1 MPMLQGNRSLL
12 AHFAIRVLV
21 PLSVLMIGLLTLG
34 VLIFQQLVASLVFD
48 RDSELGDLTA
58 LDLRLEL
65 REYSAALRSV
75 ASDPNLQ
82 SPSQATR
89 LTALKDAA
97 SRRQQLYA
105 GMALLNDDNTILT
118 ITPEDIRPCALA
130 AAQGDLFAAQGLYDV
145 LISNVLIDPRT
156 LESMIAI
163 GAPLDGEGDAARKVL
178 LGCVRLRNAEM
189 IDLLASLTV
198 GGSGFAYLVDRNG
211 RAIYHPDEHALGA
224 DFSDRSYVQ
233 KVLAGE
239 QGGTLWDSPDG
250 GRWIVD
256 YTPIS
261 EAGWGLIIK
270 EPRDIAVA
278 PAQLYG
284 TALVVL
290 GLIVILVVFVLLW
303 SGVQQMAVPI
313 RSLVEQT
320 TLLAEEK
327 EVASVQ
333 SSGITEIDI
342 LSHSFDHMAGQIA
355 SYRSSLRRYIGL
367 ITQSQEEERRRIA
380 RELHDETIQNL
391 LAVARRVELYKAT
404 ENDPARLTQLTGLM
418 AMIEET
424 LDGVRHISH
433 DLRPPM
439 LEDLGLIPSLR
450 TLVERMAG
458 DGQHVPMVTFTVS
471 EHTAPL
477 KPDQELAL
485 YRITQE
491 ALANI
496 YRHSHALEV
505 QMTLTFN
512 PEEVHLDISD
522 NGIGFSVP
530 NSVTELVQRGHFGLM
545 GIQERVWSV
554 GGKLFIQSSPGAGT
568 RLIVTMPFDRTVV

>member
-1 MPMLQGNRSLL
+1 MLRGNRSLL
-12 AHFAIRVLV
+12 AYFAVRVLA
-21 PLSVLMIGLLTLG
+21 PLSVLMLGLMILG
-34 VLIFQQLVASLVFD
+34 FLIFQQLVASLVFD

-75 ASDPNLQ
+75 TDDSNLLSASPE
-82 SPSQATR
+82 TR
-89 LTALKDAA
+89 LVALKEAA
-97 SRRQQLYA
+97 ARRQQLYA
-105 GMALLNDDNTILT
+105 GMALLDSDNTIIALT
-118 ITPEDIRPCALA
+118 SEDVQQCALA
-130 AAQGDLFAAQGLYDV
+130 ASEGDLFAAQGLYDV

-156 LESMIAI
+156 RESMIAI
-163 GAPLDGEGDAARKVL
+163 GAPLAGEGGGAQKVL

-189 IDLLASLTV
+189 VDLLASLTV

-211 RAIYHPDEHALGA
+211 RAIYHPDEFALGE

-233 KVLAGE
+233 KVLEGE
-239 QGGTLWDSPDG
+239 QGGTLWDSPNGD
-250 GRWIVD
+250 RWIVD

-270 EPRDIAVA
+270 EPRDIAIA
-278 PAQLYG
+278 PAHFYG

-290 GLIVILVVFVLLW
+290 GVIVVLVVFILLW
-303 SGVQQMAVPI
+303 FGVQQMALPI
-313 RSLVEQT
+313 RSLVVQT

-327 EVASVQ
+327 EVTSIQ
-333 SSGITEIDI
+333 SSGITEIDT

-367 ITQSQEEERRRIA
+367 ITQSQEDERRRIA

-391 LAVARRVELYKAT
+391 LAMARRVELQQAT
-404 ENDPARLTQLTGLM
+404 EKDPARQMQLASLST
-418 AMIEET
+418 MIGET

-450 TLVERMAG
+450 TLIERLAENE
-458 DGQHVPMVTFTVS
+458 QHAPLVTFNVS
-471 EHTAPL
+471 EHTSPL
-477 KPDQELAL
+477 SPNQELVL
-485 YRITQE
+485 YRISQE
-491 ALANI
+491 ALTNI
-496 YRHSHALEV
+496 QRHAHASEV
-505 QMTLTFN
+505 QVNLSFE
-512 PEEVHLDISD
+512 PDVVCLDIRD
-522 NGIGFSVP
+522 NGIGFLVP

-554 GGKLFIQSSPGAGT
+554 GGTLAIHSTPGAGT
-568 RLIVTMPFDRTVV
+568 RLTVTIPVDDPEA